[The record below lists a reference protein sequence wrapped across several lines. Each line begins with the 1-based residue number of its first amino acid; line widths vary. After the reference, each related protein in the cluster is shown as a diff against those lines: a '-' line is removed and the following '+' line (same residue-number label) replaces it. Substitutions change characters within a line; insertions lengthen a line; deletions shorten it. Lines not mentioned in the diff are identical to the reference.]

1 MNLKHSKGVQKLK
14 SKMKDKRPALNKG
27 TIKRLLKIITEKY
40 KKHLILVFI
49 CLIISSVVSVSA
61 PLFSKKIIDDYIVP
75 LLGTE
80 NPVFD
85 GLRNLIF
92 IMCGIFLLGIIA
104 TFIYNR
110 LMVVIAQGTLKKI
123 RDTMFAKMQKL
134 PIRYFDTV
142 PHGDVMSHYTNDT
155 DTLEQMI
162 SQSMPQLVSS
172 ILSLVAVTI
181 SMFALSWQLT
191 IFIFLFVAI
200 MLRVTMS
207 ITKRSG
213 TYFIGQQETLGKVNG
228 YIEEMINGQKV
239 VKVFNYEDRAKENFD
254 KLNEKLFDNM
264 VNANKF
270 ANILMPILNNL
281 GNIEYVLVAILGAF
295 LAITGKVPTL
305 TIGTIASFLALTRS
319 FNQPIRNV
327 SSQANTVVM
336 AIAGATRIFKLID
349 EEPEVDDGYVT
360 LVNAKIDE
368 KGNITETEER
378 TERWAWKYPHHDGR
392 LEYIELKGYIEME
405 NVDFGYE
412 PEKEILH
419 NISLY
424 AKPGQK
430 IAFVGATGA
439 GKTTITNLINRF
451 YDVEDG
457 KIRYDGININKIK
470 KEDLRR
476 SLGLV
481 LQDTNLFTGTIKE
494 NIKYGKLDATD
505 EEVINAAKIANAHE
519 FISMLP
525 NGYDTML
532 TQNGSQLSQGQRQL
546 LAIARCAINDPPVM
560 ILDEATSSIDT
571 RTEKLVQEGMDKL
584 MNGRTVLVIAHRL
597 STIQNAKAIMVMDH
611 GKIIERGEHDD
622 LLKLKG
628 VYYQLYTGAF
638 ELE

>member
-1 MNLKHSKGVQKLK
+1 
-14 SKMKDKRPALNKG
+14 MKDKRPELNKG

-49 CLIISSVVSVSA
+49 CLVISSVVSVSA

-85 GLRNLIF
+85 GLRNLILV
-92 IMCGIFLLGIIA
+92 MCGVFLLGIVA

-172 ILSLVAVTI
+172 ILSLIAVTI

-191 IFIFLFVAI
+191 LFIFLFVAI
-200 MLRVTMS
+200 MLRITMS

-213 TYFIGQQETLGKVNG
+213 SYFIGQQETLGKVNG

-239 VKVFNYEDRAKENFD
+239 VKVFNYEDRAKDNFD
-254 KLNEKLFDNM
+254 KLNENLFNNM

-281 GNIEYVLVAILGAF
+281 GNIEYVLVAIIGAF
-295 LAITGKVPTL
+295 LAISGKVPSL

-319 FNQPIRNV
+319 FNQPIKNV

-349 EEPEVDDGYVT
+349 EEPEVDNGYVT

-378 TERWAWKYPHHDGR
+378 TEKWAWKYPHHDGR
-392 LEYIELKGYIEME
+392 LEYIELKGHIEME

-584 MNGRTVLVIAHRL
+584 MNGRTVFVIAHRL
-597 STIQNAKAIMVMDH
+597 STVRNAKAIMVLEH
-611 GKIIERGEHDD
+611 GKIIERGTHEQ
-622 LLKLKG
+622 LLEEKG
-628 VYYQLYTGAF
+628 QYYQLYTGAF

>member
-1 MNLKHSKGVQKLK
+1 ME
-14 SKMKDKRPALNKG
+14 DKRPELNKG
-27 TIKRLLKIITEKY
+27 TVKRLLKIISEKY
-40 KKHLILVFI
+40 KKHLVLVFI
-49 CLIISSVVSVSA
+49 CLVISSVVSVSA

-85 GLRNLIF
+85 GLRNLIL
-92 IMCGIFLLGIIA
+92 IMGVVFLLGIIS

-142 PHGDVMSHYTNDT
+142 PHGDVMSHFTNDT

-162 SQSMPQLVSS
+162 SQSLPQLVSS
-172 ILSLVAVTI
+172 ILSLITVTI
-181 SMFALSWQLT
+181 SMIALSWQLT
-191 IFIFLFVAI
+191 LFIFIFVFI
-200 MLRVTMS
+200 MLRITMS
-207 ITKRSG
+207 ITKKSG
-213 TYFIGQQETLGKVNG
+213 NYFMGQQETLGKVNG

-239 VKVFNYEDRAKENFD
+239 VKVFNYEDRAKKNFD
-254 KLNEKLFDNM
+254 ELNENLYSNM

-281 GNIEYVLVAILGAF
+281 GNLEYVLVAIIGAF
-295 LAITGKVPTL
+295 LAISGKVPTL

-319 FNQPIRNV
+319 FNQPIKNV

-349 EEPEVDDGYVT
+349 EEPEVDEGYVT

-368 KGNITETEER
+368 NGNITETPER
-378 TERWAWKYPHHDGR
+378 TGRWAWKHPHHDGR
-392 LEYIELKGYIEME
+392 LEYVELKGHIEME
-405 NVDFGYE
+405 NVNFGYE
-412 PEKEILH
+412 PNKEILH

-451 YDVEDG
+451 YDIEDG
-457 KIRYDGININKIK
+457 KIRYDGINIKKIK

-481 LQDTNLFTGTIKE
+481 LQDTNLFTGTIKD

-505 EEVINAAKIANAHE
+505 EDVIEAAKIANAHE

-584 MNGRTVLVIAHRL
+584 MNGRTVFVIAHRL
-597 STIQNAKAIMVMDH
+597 STVRNSKAIMVLEH
-611 GKIIERGEHDD
+611 GNIIERGTHEQ
-622 LLKLKG
+622 LLEEKG
-628 VYYQLYTGAF
+628 QYYQLYTGAF

>member
-1 MNLKHSKGVQKLK
+1 
-14 SKMKDKRPALNKG
+14 MKDKRPELNKG
-27 TIKRLLKIITEKY
+27 TVKRLLKIITEKY

-49 CLIISSVVSVSA
+49 CLVISSVVSVSA

-85 GLRNLIF
+85 GLRNLIL
-92 IMCGIFLLGIIA
+92 IMCGVFLLGIIA

-172 ILSLVAVTI
+172 ILSLIAVTI

-191 IFIFLFVAI
+191 LFIFLFVAI
-200 MLRVTMS
+200 MLRITMS

-213 TYFIGQQETLGKVNG
+213 SYFIGQQETLGKVNG

-239 VKVFNYEDRAKENFD
+239 VKVFNYEDRAKDNFD
-254 KLNEKLFDNM
+254 KLNENLFNNM

-281 GNIEYVLVAILGAF
+281 GNIEYVLVAIIGAF
-295 LAITGKVPTL
+295 LAISGKVPSL

-319 FNQPIRNV
+319 FNQPIKNV

-349 EEPEVDDGYVT
+349 EEPEVDNGYVT

-378 TERWAWKYPHHDGR
+378 TEKWAWKYPHHDGR
-392 LEYIELKGYIEME
+392 LEYIELKGHIEME

-412 PEKEILH
+412 SEKEILH

-584 MNGRTVLVIAHRL
+584 MNGRTVFVIAHRL
-597 STIQNAKAIMVMDH
+597 STVRNAKAIMVLEH
-611 GKIIERGEHDD
+611 GKIIERGTHEQ
-622 LLKLKG
+622 LLEEKG
-628 VYYQLYTGAF
+628 QYYQLYTGAF